1 MITGYV
7 IKRTETDYVINCDA
21 QGNGGYNVVPKEV
34 DPHNAYTLEEVRT
47 YLLDNPDML
56 LDLEA
61 IESEKSR
68 IAEIATLKSYLAETD
83 YIYPKCLELGL
94 DVNVEYTEVVQKR
107 KESRARI
114 QTLTQSDREEGT
126 DD

>member
-7 IKRTETDYVINCDA
+7 IKRSEIDYVINCDA
-21 QGNGGYNVVPKEV
+21 QGRGGYNVVPREI
-34 DPHNAYTLEEVRT
+34 DPCNAYTLEEVRT

-68 IAEIATLKSYLAETD
+68 IAEIATLKSYLSATD

-94 DVNVEYTEVVQKR
+94 DVNIEYAEVVQRR
-107 KESRARI
+107 KEARI
-114 QTLTQSDREEGT
+114 RIQELETSLTL
-126 DD
+126 

>member
-21 QGNGGYNVVPKEV
+21 QGNGGYNVVPREI

>member
-21 QGNGGYNVVPKEV
+21 QGNGGYNVVPREI

-94 DVNVEYTEVVQKR
+94 DVNVEYPEIVQQR

-114 QTLTQSDREEGT
+114 QTLTQSDREVEA
-126 DD
+126 